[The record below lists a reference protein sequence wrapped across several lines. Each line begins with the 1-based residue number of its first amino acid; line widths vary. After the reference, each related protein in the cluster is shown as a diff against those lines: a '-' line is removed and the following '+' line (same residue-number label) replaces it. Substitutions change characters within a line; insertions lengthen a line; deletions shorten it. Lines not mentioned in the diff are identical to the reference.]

1 MLCCMSV
8 KALPDV
14 FLLEL
19 QGMDGK
25 YLLVTSV
32 FMQGRR

>member
-1 MLCCMSV
+1 MPL
-8 KALPDV
+8 KAVPDM
-14 FLLEL
+14 FTLEV

-25 YLLVTSV
+25 YLLITTV

>member
-1 MLCCMSV
+1 MPL
-8 KALPDV
+8 KAVPDL
-14 FLLEL
+14 FTLEV

-25 YLLVTSV
+25 CLLITTV